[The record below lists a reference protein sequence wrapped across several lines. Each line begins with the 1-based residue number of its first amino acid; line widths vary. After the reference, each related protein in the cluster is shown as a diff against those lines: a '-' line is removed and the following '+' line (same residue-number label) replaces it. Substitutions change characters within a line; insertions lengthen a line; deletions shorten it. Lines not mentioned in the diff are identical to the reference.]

1 MGIEAQ
7 LKSRLCTV
15 WAGNELPLYVY
26 TKISMVVYTKISL
39 AVTSRA
45 TRPLPRL
52 FFCCSFLPFLSQV
65 DENLTEEERK
75 AAWEEYDNEKKGVG
89 SLVGNPAGNLANLNF
104 NIDEIAVS
112 KNS

>member
-1 MGIEAQ
+1 MF
-7 LKSRLCTV
+7 
-15 WAGNELPLYVY
+15 
-26 TKISMVVYTKISL
+26 TKISM

-52 FFCCSFLPFLSQV
+52 FFCCSLFPFLSQV

-75 AAWEEYDNEKKGVG
+75 AAREEYDNEKKGVG

-112 KNS
+112 EDT